1 MKKAILFTIV
11 FIALFV
17 SVSSVIVYM
26 GEEVNKEEGFLYSA
40 IGCISVYKKL
50 DRQDK
55 AETVLNLV
63 HSFSE
68 KQNIDEI
75 KPGYL
80 TRFIKLV
87 EKKWEK
93 ENDVAKK
100 NCDGIYAMAEKED
113 KPESYNKVAL
123 SVVEYLSDLHS
134 NKKETAT
141 EKAMRVIEENK
152 LKQN

>member
-1 MKKAILFTIV
+1 MKKAFLFTIV
-11 FIALFV
+11 FIALFA
-17 SVSSVIVYM
+17 SVSSVIIYM
-26 GEEVNKEEGFLYSA
+26 SEEVNKEEGFLYSA

-55 AETVLNLV
+55 AEVVLNLV

-100 NCDGIYAMAEKED
+100 NCDGIYAMAEKEE
-113 KPESYNKVAL
+113 KPAQYNAVAM
-123 SVVEYLSDLHS
+123 SVVDYLAQLHAK
-134 NKKETAT
+134 KKETAT
-141 EKAMRVIEENK
+141 ERAHRVLEEQK
-152 LKQN
+152 LNQQ

>member
-1 MKKAILFTIV
+1 MKKAFLFTIV
-11 FIALFV
+11 FIAVFA
-17 SVSSVIVYM
+17 SIASIIIYM
-26 GEEVNKEEGFLYSA
+26 SEEVNKEEGFLYST
-40 IGCISVYKKL
+40 IGCISVFKKL

-68 KQNIDEI
+68 KQNIEEI

-80 TRFIKLV
+80 TRFIKMV
-87 EKKWEK
+87 ERKWKK

-100 NCDGIYAMAEKED
+100 NCDGIYNMALKEK
-113 KPESYNKVAL
+113 KPAEYNAVTQ
-123 SVVEYLSDLHS
+123 SVIEYLNDLHS

-141 EKAMRVIEENK
+141 EKAMRVIKENN
-152 LKQN
+152 LSQD